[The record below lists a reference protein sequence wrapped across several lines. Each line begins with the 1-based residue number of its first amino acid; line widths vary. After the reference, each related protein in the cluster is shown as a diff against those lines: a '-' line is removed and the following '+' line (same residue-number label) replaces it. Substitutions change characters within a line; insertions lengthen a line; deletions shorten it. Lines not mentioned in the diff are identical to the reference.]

1 MIVTGKM
8 DAKLQPGMWLQLFSD
23 IVTWPKAETFFFA
36 NDETGSTGPMEIRFN
51 DGSLCDVSG
60 TLRVILPNSEQH
72 IDRSHDQVWLR
83 DL

>member
-51 DGSLCDVSG
+51 DRVS
-60 TLRVILPNSEQH
+60 V
-72 IDRSHDQVWLR
+72 
-83 DL
+83 